1 MAIGFLILLLALK
14 LKNMKKK
21 VNKTVTINGMMAVTK
36 SESGL
41 DYVQV
46 LPDNPSVGLVKPF
59 SAIGRGQLLSNGTF
73 DFIRKKR
80 RRNKP
85 ELRLKFSTLSY
96 GPDGWDR
103 FLVMTPTEM
112 RDELP
117 AILAEDSADAVKYL
131 REQLKKGKKA

>member
-1 MAIGFLILLLALK
+1 
-14 LKNMKKK
+14 MKKK
-21 VNKTVTINGMMAVTK
+21 VNKTITINGMMAVTK

-59 SAIGRGQLLSNGTF
+59 SAIGRAQLLSNGTF
-73 DFIRKKR
+73 DFIRRKC

-85 ELRLKFSTLSY
+85 ELRLKFSTLSF
-96 GPDGWDR
+96 GQDGWDR
-103 FLVMTPTEM
+103 FIVMTPSEM

-117 AILAEDSADAVKYL
+117 AILTEDSVDAVKYL
-131 REQLKKGKKA
+131 VKLLKKGRMK

>member
-1 MAIGFLILLLALK
+1 
-14 LKNMKKK
+14 MKKK
-21 VNKTVTINGMMAVTK
+21 VNKTITINGMMAVTK

-59 SAIGRGQLLSNGTF
+59 SAIGRAQLLSNGTF
-73 DFIRKKR
+73 DFIRRKC

-85 ELRLKFSTLSY
+85 ELRLNFSTLSF
-96 GPDGWDR
+96 GQDGWDR
-103 FLVMTPTEM
+103 FIVMTPSEM

-117 AILAEDSADAVKYL
+117 AILTEDSVDAVKYL
-131 REQLKKGKKA
+131 VKLLKKGRMK

>member
-1 MAIGFLILLLALK
+1 
-14 LKNMKKK
+14 MKKK
-21 VNKTVTINGMMAVTK
+21 VNKTITINGMMAVTK

-59 SAIGRGQLLSNGTF
+59 IAIGRGQMLSNGTF
-73 DFIRKKR
+73 DFIQKKR

-103 FLVMTPTEM
+103 FLVMTPCEM

>member
-1 MAIGFLILLLALK
+1 
-14 LKNMKKK
+14 MKKK
-21 VNKTVTINGMMAVTK
+21 VNKTITINGMMAVTK

-73 DFIRKKR
+73 DFVRKKR
-80 RRNKP
+80 RHNKP
-85 ELRLKFSTLSY
+85 ELRLKFSTLSF
-96 GPDGWDR
+96 GLDGYDR
-103 FLVMTPTEM
+103 FIVILPSEM

-117 AILAEDSADAVKYL
+117 AILAEDSAEAVKYL
-131 REQLKKGKKA
+131 EKLLKKGKKA

>member
-1 MAIGFLILLLALK
+1 
-14 LKNMKKK
+14 MKKK
-21 VNKTVTINGMMAVTK
+21 VNKTITINGMMAVTK

-59 SAIGRGQLLSNGTF
+59 SAIGRAQLLSNGTF
-73 DFIRKKR
+73 DFIRRKR

-85 ELRLKFSTLSY
+85 ELRLKFSTLSF
-96 GPDGWDR
+96 GQDRWDR
-103 FLVMTPTEM
+103 FILMLPSEM

-131 REQLKKGKKA
+131 VKQLKKGKKA

>member
-1 MAIGFLILLLALK
+1 
-14 LKNMKKK
+14 MKKK
-21 VNKTVTINGMMAVTK
+21 VNKTITINGMMAVTK
-36 SESGL
+36 NESGL

-103 FLVMTPTEM
+103 FLVMTPSEM

-131 REQLKKGKKA
+131 VKQLKKGKKA

>member
-1 MAIGFLILLLALK
+1 
-14 LKNMKKK
+14 MKKK
-21 VNKTVTINGMMAVTK
+21 VNKTIIINGMMAVTK

-59 SAIGRGQLLSNGTF
+59 SAKGRGQLLSNGTF

-96 GPDGWDR
+96 GPDGLDR
-103 FLVMTPTEM
+103 FLVMTPCEM

-117 AILAEDSADAVKYL
+117 AILAEDSADGVKYL
-131 REQLKKGKKA
+131 VKQLKKGKKA

>member
-1 MAIGFLILLLALK
+1 
-14 LKNMKKK
+14 MKKK
-21 VNKTVTINGMMAVTK
+21 VNNTVTINGMMAVTK

>member
-1 MAIGFLILLLALK
+1 
-14 LKNMKKK
+14 MKKK
-21 VNKTVTINGMMAVTK
+21 VNNTVTINGMMAVTK

-85 ELRLKFSTLSY
+85 ELRLKFSTLSF
-96 GPDGWDR
+96 GQDGWDR
-103 FLVMTPTEM
+103 FILMLPSEM
-112 RDELP
+112 RNELP
-117 AILAEDSADAVKYL
+117 KILAEDSADAIKYL
-131 REQLKKGKKA
+131 VKLLKKGKKA

>member
-1 MAIGFLILLLALK
+1 
-14 LKNMKKK
+14 MKKK
-21 VNKTVTINGMMAVTK
+21 VNKTVVINGMMAVTK

-73 DFIRKKR
+73 DFVRKKR
-80 RRNKP
+80 RHNKP
-85 ELRLKFSTLSY
+85 ELRLKFSTLSF
-96 GPDGWDR
+96 GLDGYDR
-103 FLVMTPTEM
+103 FIVILPSEM

-117 AILAEDSADAVKYL
+117 AILAEDSAEAVKYL
-131 REQLKKGKKA
+131 EKLLKKGKKA